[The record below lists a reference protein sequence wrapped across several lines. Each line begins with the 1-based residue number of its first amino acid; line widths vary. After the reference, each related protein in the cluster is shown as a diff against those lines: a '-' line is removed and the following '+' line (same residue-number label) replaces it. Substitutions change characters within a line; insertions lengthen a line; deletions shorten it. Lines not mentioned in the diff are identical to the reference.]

1 MVDITTPSPKNFII
15 ARGPMAGKGET
26 VMKNV
31 VKTTINQIAKEA
43 RTLDLNYNDQMVVV
57 KVVKAIYAGDNAL
70 AFALLTANKKLFPLL
85 YIWSNVT
92 AYKGGIRK

>member
-1 MVDITTPSPKNFII
+1 MTNATKN
-15 ARGPMAGKGET
+15 
-26 VMKNV
+26 
-31 VKTTINQIAKEA
+31 TINQIAKEA
-43 RTLDLNYNDQMVVV
+43 RSLDLNYNDQMVVV

-70 AFALLTANKKLFPLL
+70 AFALLITNKKLLPLL

>member
-1 MVDITTPSPKNFII
+1 
-15 ARGPMAGKGET
+15 MAGKGET

-31 VKTTINQIAKEA
+31 AKNTINELAKEA

-70 AFALLTANKKLFPLL
+70 AFALLTANKKLLPLL

>member
-1 MVDITTPSPKNFII
+1 
-15 ARGPMAGKGET
+15 MAGKGET

-31 VKTTINQIAKEA
+31 KSMINQIAKEA
-43 RTLDLNYNDQMVVV
+43 RNLDLTYNDQMVVV
-57 KVVKAIYAGDNAL
+57 KVIKALYAGDNAL
-70 AFALLTANKKLFPLL
+70 AFALLITNKKLLPLL

>member
-1 MVDITTPSPKNFII
+1 
-15 ARGPMAGKGET
+15 MAGKGET
-26 VMKNV
+26 VMTNLTKN
-31 VKTTINQIAKEA
+31 TINQIAKEA
-43 RTLDLNYNDQMVVV
+43 RSLDLNYNDQMVVV

-70 AFALLTANKKLFPLL
+70 AFALLTANKKLLPLL